1 MEKSTNQIEK
11 NVSASF
17 AYVKKDMLMLNDA
30 FSDLHDKMQHLSLN
44 HAMLLEEIGKLR
56 AEMAKA
62 TQKKPVKKP
71 AKKKAPTKKKAP
83 VKKKISKKDDLTKVE
98 GVGPAIKR
106 LLWKNKI
113 ESYKD
118 LSKAPV
124 QELRDILSSA
134 GTMFQMHD
142 PATWAHQAKLASKK
156 KWVELERYQ
165 GKLDGGVK
173 PEKKTVKK
181 STNKLVKETSVKVP
195 KNKEIKKIIKE
206 TVTYE

>member
-1 MEKSTNQIEK
+1 MEKSVDQVEK

-62 TQKKPVKKP
+62 NGKKIPAAKKPVAKKP
-71 AKKKAPTKKKAP
+71 AKKVEK
-83 VKKKISKKDDLTKVE
+83 KKDDLTKIE
-98 GVGPAIKR
+98 GVGPAIKK

-113 ESYKD
+113 ETFKD
-118 LSKAPV
+118 LSKAHV
-124 QELRDILSSA
+124 QELRDILDQK
-134 GTMFQMHD
+134 GPMFAMHN
-142 PATWAHQAKLASKK
+142 PSTWARQAKLASEKR
-156 KWVELERYQ
+156 WDELDKLQKE
-165 GKLDGGVK
+165 LDGGVK
-173 PEKKTVKK
+173 PEKKTAKKPAGKKVKK
-181 STNKLVKETSVKVP
+181 VV
-195 KNKEIKKIIKE
+195 KE